1 DVVKKILE
9 SKKYENL
16 DSDIVEKVVS
26 ISEKKYKLK
35 EVENYSK
42 KKLHQIWGSYYSA
55 YPNWDKLLKKY
66 NQGQLSIEDLL
77 KIHSSTNERVATL
90 NDFYTYV
97 FGNIKHVS
105 SILDFG

>member
-1 DVVKKILE
+1 MDKNDVVKKILE

-77 KIHSSTNERVATL
+77 KILGGHCDASFCFHL
-90 NDFYTYV
+90 NPV
-97 FGNIKHVS
+97 CCIKNFKS
-105 SILDFG
+105 

>member
-1 DVVKKILE
+1 
-9 SKKYENL
+9 
-16 DSDIVEKVVS
+16 
-26 ISEKKYKLK
+26 
-35 EVENYSK
+35 

-105 SILDFG
+105 SILDFGCGFNPLALYQWNENEKIIYHAYDIDRAEIAF

>member
-1 DVVKKILE
+1 MDKNDVVKKILE

-42 KKLHQIWGSYYSA
+42 KNLHQICGSYYSA
-55 YPNWDKLLKKY
+55 YP
-66 NQGQLSIEDLL
+66 
-77 KIHSSTNERVATL
+77 
-90 NDFYTYV
+90 
-97 FGNIKHVS
+97 
-105 SILDFG
+105 

>member
-1 DVVKKILE
+1 MTVPIKYLTCRFFQMDKNDVVKKILE

-42 KKLHQIWGSYYSA
+42 KKLHQIWG
-55 YPNWDKLLKKY
+55 L
-66 NQGQLSIEDLL
+66 
-77 KIHSSTNERVATL
+77 T
-90 NDFYTYV
+90 
-97 FGNIKHVS
+97 
-105 SILDFG
+105 ILPILIGINY

>member
-1 DVVKKILE
+1 MDKNDVVKKILE

-42 KKLHQIWGSYYSA
+42 KKLHQIWGSYY
-55 YPNWDKLLKKY
+55 
-66 NQGQLSIEDLL
+66 
-77 KIHSSTNERVATL
+77 
-90 NDFYTYV
+90 
-97 FGNIKHVS
+97 
-105 SILDFG
+105 

>member
-1 DVVKKILE
+1 MDKNDVVKKILE

-42 KKLHQIWGSYYSA
+42 Y
-55 YPNWDKLLKKY
+55 
-66 NQGQLSIEDLL
+66 LS
-77 KIHSSTNERVATL
+77 TL
-90 NDFYTYV
+90 WMNSFF
-97 FGNIKHVS
+97 FGRT
-105 SILDFG
+105 L

>member
-1 DVVKKILE
+1 MDKNDVKKILE

-42 KKLHQIWGSYYSA
+42 KKFASNMGV
-55 YPNWDKLLKKY
+55 LLFC
-66 NQGQLSIEDLL
+66 LS
-77 KIHSSTNERVATL
+77 
-90 NDFYTYV
+90 
-97 FGNIKHVS
+97 
-105 SILDFG
+105 

>member
-1 DVVKKILE
+1 MDKNDVVKKILE

-55 YPNWDKLLKKY
+55 YPNFCF
-66 NQGQLSIEDLL
+66 
-77 KIHSSTNERVATL
+77 HL
-90 NDFYTYV
+90 NPV
-97 FGNIKHVS
+97 CCIKNFKS
-105 SILDFG
+105 

>member
-1 DVVKKILE
+1 MTVPIKYLTCRFFQMDKNDVVKKILE

-42 KKLHQIWGSYYSA
+42 LTSY
-55 YPNWDKLLKKY
+55 
-66 NQGQLSIEDLL
+66 LS
-77 KIHSSTNERVATL
+77 TL
-90 NDFYTYV
+90 WMNSFF
-97 FGNIKHVS
+97 FGRT
-105 SILDFG
+105 L

>member
-1 DVVKKILE
+1 MDKNDVVKKILE

-42 KKLHQIWGSYYSA
+42 RNCIKYGV
-55 YPNWDKLLKKY
+55 LLFC
-66 NQGQLSIEDLL
+66 LS
-77 KIHSSTNERVATL
+77 
-90 NDFYTYV
+90 
-97 FGNIKHVS
+97 
-105 SILDFG
+105 